1 MPDNYEHYISKNIQ
15 AFYRR
20 RLFSPMIYLVLLA
33 VLWIVF
39 PLGAMLRPAQLS
51 DNTKI
56 ADAYKNHH
64 RYVRMTF
71 TDLKFSGYTCE
82 TYGQTRGY
90 YYYTTQK
97 NNCSII
103 LLTPHT
109 CEEGLPTI
117 DRLTVTGRIVKGKES
132 YLALLSQLSSDLN
145 WTETGI
151 RNQLSSYY
159 FSEPDYHLTTTR
171 ILFFAY
177 FGSMI
182 YTVLYLLICMVYIRF
197 PVLSPPCQNLIVFGH
212 PGQILAEAEEELA
225 TLPQLATEDM
235 FITEHYFIMTSP
247 YGNAIVP
254 IQEILWIY
262 KHSTLHKMLWYHFSI
277 SYTMHITANKHM
289 YVNCPKN
296 TKSDIDGI
304 MDYLAE
310 ANHNILVGFNE
321 ENRLK
326 VQAVQGKPFHI
337 ENFMRYCAAA
347 SKTYRLCFRF
357 HNPDFHRLPL
367 PREAFLFLP
376 AVIHVQKV
384 SLYSPQSV
392 QYHRYQIHTLTFSST
407 AGAALHPSWETF
419 PAEVC
424 DRFPVNLLS
433 PVLLLS
439 QSPAAAL
446 RRYADSGL

>member
-1 MPDNYEHYISKNIQ
+1 
-15 AFYRR
+15 
-20 RLFSPMIYLVLLA
+20 
-33 VLWIVF
+33 
-39 PLGAMLRPAQLS
+39 
-51 DNTKI
+51 
-56 ADAYKNHH
+56 
-64 RYVRMTF
+64 
-71 TDLKFSGYTCE
+71 
-82 TYGQTRGY
+82 
-90 YYYTTQK
+90 
-97 NNCSII
+97 
-103 LLTPHT
+103 
-109 CEEGLPTI
+109 
-117 DRLTVTGRIVKGKES
+117 
-132 YLALLSQLSSDLN
+132 
-145 WTETGI
+145 
-151 RNQLSSYY
+151 
-159 FSEPDYHLTTTR
+159 
-171 ILFFAY
+171 
-177 FGSMI
+177 MI

-337 ENFMRYCAAA
+337 ENSMRYCAAV
-347 SKTYRLCFRF
+347 SKTYRLCFQF

-367 PREAFLFLP
+367 PREAFLSSGGNSCSESIF
-376 AVIHVQKV
+376 I
-384 SLYSPQSV
+384 
-392 QYHRYQIHTLTFSST
+392 FSSIC
-407 AGAALHPSWETF
+407 AIS
-419 PAEVC
+419 
-424 DRFPVNLLS
+424 
-433 PVLLLS
+433 
-439 QSPAAAL
+439 
-446 RRYADSGL
+446 

>member
-289 YVNCPKN
+289 YVNL
-296 TKSDIDGI
+296 SLI
-304 MDYLAE
+304 
-310 ANHNILVGFNE
+310 
-321 ENRLK
+321 
-326 VQAVQGKPFHI
+326 HI
-337 ENFMRYCAAA
+337 SEPTR
-347 SKTYRLCFRF
+347 
-357 HNPDFHRLPL
+357 P
-367 PREAFLFLP
+367 
-376 AVIHVQKV
+376 
-384 SLYSPQSV
+384 
-392 QYHRYQIHTLTFSST
+392 
-407 AGAALHPSWETF
+407 
-419 PAEVC
+419 
-424 DRFPVNLLS
+424 
-433 PVLLLS
+433 
-439 QSPAAAL
+439 
-446 RRYADSGL
+446 

>member
-56 ADAYKNHH
+56 ADAYKNYH

-235 FITEHYFIMTSP
+235 FITEHYFIMTLT
-247 YGNAIVP
+247 V
-254 IQEILWIY
+254 LWITWQ
-262 KHSTLHKMLWYHFSI
+262 KP
-277 SYTMHITANKHM
+277 IT
-289 YVNCPKN
+289 
-296 TKSDIDGI
+296 
-304 MDYLAE
+304 
-310 ANHNILVGFNE
+310 
-321 ENRLK
+321 
-326 VQAVQGKPFHI
+326 
-337 ENFMRYCAAA
+337 
-347 SKTYRLCFRF
+347 
-357 HNPDFHRLPL
+357 
-367 PREAFLFLP
+367 
-376 AVIHVQKV
+376 
-384 SLYSPQSV
+384 
-392 QYHRYQIHTLTFSST
+392 TF
-407 AGAALHPSWETF
+407 W
-419 PAEVC
+419 
-424 DRFPVNLLS
+424 
-433 PVLLLS
+433 
-439 QSPAAAL
+439 
-446 RRYADSGL
+446 